1 MTIVITGI
9 QFAVSLSRA
18 ISCSGFLPVFRLLDQ
33 LVDIRLRIGHLTIIL
48 LSPKV
53 KPLLRQ
59 HRLCYNNPMDQA
71 LFMWISI
78 IAISILGT
86 LAHFVYEF
94 AHHNRTVGIFAAV
107 NESTWEHI
115 KIALTPTFL
124 WSLLD
129 GAFFGTNENYFLA
142 KITSLLI
149 ATFTIPFIFYS
160 YRRIAKRSILAI
172 DISLFFLAIILSQ
185 LAFYAILDLPPQ
197 GFAVAYISTLATFI
211 FFGAYMTLTL
221 RPLKQIIFKD
231 PLTGKY
237 GFLAHSHK
245 KPKK

>member
-1 MTIVITGI
+1 
-9 QFAVSLSRA
+9 
-18 ISCSGFLPVFRLLDQ
+18 
-33 LVDIRLRIGHLTIIL
+33 
-48 LSPKV
+48 
-53 KPLLRQ
+53 
-59 HRLCYNNPMDQA
+59 MDQT
-71 LFMWISI
+71 LFMWISVVV
-78 IAISILGT
+78 ISVLGT
-86 LAHFVYEF
+86 LAHFVYDF
-94 AHHNRTVGIFAAV
+94 TNHNKTVGIFAAV

-115 KIALTPTFL
+115 KIALTATFI

-129 GAFFGTNENYFLA
+129 GAFFGTNSNYFLA
-142 KITSLLI
+142 KIASLLI
-149 ATFTIPFIFYS
+149 ITFTIPFIFYS
-160 YRRIAKRSILAI
+160 YRRLAKHSILAI

-221 RPLKQIIFKD
+221 KPLKQIIFKD

-245 KPKK
+245 KPKKDI